1 LCDKKFFRRDEA
13 MTELPRQQKGKF
25 NPFFS
30 VFEFFAL
37 LHYLYLKLISTKYH
51 NYNFIFLMKKNIL
64 FWTLAVIITVGSAAY
79 QRMTGP
85 THPLKGKVILANREI
100 KYTLDRSCDTSTNYK
115 LQIKTGDP
123 SIVGFIIWKRY
134 KTNDE
139 WNKVQMNY
147 IDDKL
152 QYSVML
158 KTNES
163 TVRLPENDH
172 VVVRFK
178 GDVPTSVLIV
188 HVIVMF
194 VGMLFSNRA
203 GIESFAKEPNF
214 KKFIFWTL
222 GLLAMGG
229 LLLGPIVQ
237 KYAFGVYWSGWPFGI
252 DLTDNKTMFAFIS
265 WVLAVF
271 SIYKFKNPKR
281 WILAAAIITLAVYLI
296 PHSLLGSELD
306 YSKLPQQ

>member
-1 LCDKKFFRRDEA
+1 
-13 MTELPRQQKGKF
+13 
-25 NPFFS
+25 
-30 VFEFFAL
+30 
-37 LHYLYLKLISTKYH
+37 
-51 NYNFIFLMKKNIL
+51 MKKNIL

-123 SIVGFIIWKRY
+123 SIIGFIIWKRY

-147 IDDKL
+147 IDGKLSGELPKQPMAGKL

-158 KTNES
+158 KSNES
-163 TVRLPENDH
+163 TVRLPENDQ

-178 GDVPTSVLIV
+178 GDVPTSILIV

-194 VGMLFSNRA
+194 MGMLFSNRA

-214 KKFIFWTL
+214 KKFILWTL
-222 GLLAMGG
+222 GLLAAGG
-229 LLLGPIVQ
+229 LVIGPIVQ

-265 WVLAVF
+265 WVLAAF